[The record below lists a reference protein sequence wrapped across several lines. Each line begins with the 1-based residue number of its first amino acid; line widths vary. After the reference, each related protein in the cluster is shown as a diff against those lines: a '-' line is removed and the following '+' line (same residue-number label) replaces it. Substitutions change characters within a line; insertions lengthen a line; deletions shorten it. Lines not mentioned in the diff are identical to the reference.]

1 MDPKKPQQ
9 FCSANSAFSDLYPER
24 RGPGVT
30 PSIFDSMVGKGNVN
44 SVKEICQK
52 NVLTSLEFPM
62 IKLMMSALESSGCKP
77 DLTRHFSCEMCTEG
91 GESHNM
97 GGYDEETN
105 QESIYDFSFL
115 FILDSP
121 STCKFALRTCVLS
134 LCVPIKVKYA
144 AKLLYVRSISKKP
157 HYV

>member
-115 FILDSP
+115 FTLDQ
-121 STCKFALRTCVLS
+121 
-134 LCVPIKVKYA
+134 I
-144 AKLLYVRSISKKP
+144 
-157 HYV
+157 